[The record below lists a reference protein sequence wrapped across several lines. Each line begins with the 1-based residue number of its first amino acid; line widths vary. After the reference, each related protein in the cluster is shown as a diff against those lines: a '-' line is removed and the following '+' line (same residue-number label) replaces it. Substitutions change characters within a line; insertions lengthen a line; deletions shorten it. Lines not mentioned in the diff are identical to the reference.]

1 MIEQEKQKITNLEAP
16 SPRIAFPADLVDAYN
31 QRKMRR
37 KKMRVLVSSLSVF
50 LVAILAT
57 SVFVLS
63 PKIPQNKVVK
73 G

>member
-1 MIEQEKQKITNLEAP
+1 MANEKNKIEENSVNSSEKI
-16 SPRIAFPADLVDAYN
+16 SFPPYLVDAYN